1 MKMKNLFEMV
11 SKNVNTMSLENVTN
25 WVCQLSDEIEQV
37 NKEIDETDIFDV
49 MKVMD
54 LLEKEN
60 DLQLCLELLDERLNI
75 LLEQEVTQM
84 VDTLLYFMDCKC

>member
-37 NKEIDETDIFDV
+37 NKEIEETDIFDV

-54 LLEKEN
+54 LLEREN
-60 DLQLCLELLDERLNI
+60 NLQLCLELLDERLNI
-75 LLEQEVTQM
+75 LLEQEVNQM
-84 VDTLLYFMDCKC
+84 IDTLLYYMDCKC

>member
-37 NKEIDETDIFDV
+37 NKQIDETDIFDV
-49 MKVMD
+49 VKVMN
-54 LLEKEN
+54 LIEREN

>member
-54 LLEKEN
+54 LLEREN
-60 DLQLCLELLDERLNI
+60 NLQLCLELLDERLNI
-75 LLEQEVTQM
+75 LLEQEVNQM
-84 VDTLLYFMDCKC
+84 IDTLLYFMDCKC

>member
-1 MKMKNLFEMV
+1 MKNLFEMV
-11 SKNVNTMSLENVTN
+11 SKNVNTMTLENVTG
-25 WVCQLSDEIEQV
+25 WVCQLSDEVEKI
-37 NKEIDETDIFDV
+37 NKEIEKTDIYDV

-54 LLEKEN
+54 LLEREN

-84 VDTLLYFMDCKC
+84 VDTLLYYMDWKC

>member
-1 MKMKNLFEMV
+1 MKNLFEMV

-54 LLEKEN
+54 LLEREN
-60 DLQLCLELLDERLNI
+60 NLQLCLELLDERLNI
-75 LLEQEVTQM
+75 LLEQEVNQM
-84 VDTLLYFMDCKC
+84 IDTLLYFMDCKC